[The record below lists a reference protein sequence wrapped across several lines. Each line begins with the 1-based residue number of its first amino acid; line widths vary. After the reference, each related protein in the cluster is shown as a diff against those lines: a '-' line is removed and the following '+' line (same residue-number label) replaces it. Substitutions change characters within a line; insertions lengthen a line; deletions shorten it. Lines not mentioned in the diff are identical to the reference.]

1 MSKSHFYI
9 KAQAPSTGGGWTR
22 PTEWLPLPDFAPTDN
37 KISILNAVYEN
48 MYNVLSFAGGATFS
62 TIYWGDGTSNVSNGG
77 YQNKIYDYVSLS
89 GSVNVDEFGRNYK
102 QVLIDVVSTSGQTLV
117 RLGRN
122 FTQTTGWLDFKA
134 QSTSLTTLDVL
145 FNQQAPYLKQVDISG
160 LTQNAVH
167 SGLLQFNKAKNIE
180 NFIFNPSLTGAIG
193 STWFGNNGAIAEYGD
208 FSSNTSTV
216 ATLFFNSSIK
226 KVGNI
231 SVPNAL
237 ANNMFDACKSLTQ
250 IGNLNMP
257 SCTNAIQMFRNSY
270 LLTKIGT
277 LTLSPSI
284 TTISEMFLAS
294 NVQEVVFTNTL
305 ANVTAVANFLGGATN
320 VKRLVTP
327 GLTRGINVIN
337 AQMSATALNEFFTS
351 LGTAFGPQTITATGN
366 PGSATCNTSIA
377 TSKGYTVVI

>member
-1 MSKSHFYI
+1 MSNLYI
-9 KAQAPSTGGGWTR
+9 KAKAPSTGGGWTR
-22 PTEWLPLPDFAPTDN
+22 PSEWLPLPDFAPSDN

-48 MYNVLSFAGGATFS
+48 MYNVLSFAANTTLS
-62 TIYWGDGTSNVSNGG
+62 TIYWGDGTSDVSNGG
-77 YQNKIYDYVSLS
+77 YQNKIYDYASLTS
-89 GSVNVDEFGRNYK
+89 TVNVDEFGRNYK
-102 QVLIDVVSTSGQTLV
+102 QVIIIIENQPTQTLI

-167 SGLLQFNKAKNIE
+167 SGLLAFSKAKNIE

-284 TTISEMFLAS
+284 TTLQEMFLGC
-294 NVQEVVFTNTL
+294 NVEEVVFTTSL
-305 ANVTAVANFLGGATN
+305 ANVTVVSNFLGGAIN
-320 VKRLVTP
+320 IKRLVTP
-327 GLTRGINVIN
+327 GLKRGIALIN

-351 LGTAFGPQTITATGN
+351 LGTAAGAQTITIFGN
-366 PGSATCNTSIA
+366 PGASTCDTTIA
-377 TSKGYTVVI
+377 TAKGFTVTT